1 MRTLTYGLTH
11 AILTRM
17 VEAPTPREEASE
29 SPDERGSAVRR
40 PGVDVVDSATGQC
53 EYPGCDRRRVPQR
66 QGAPA
71 PKYCDRPEHN
81 RHSAYEARIR
91 AARQRGAEQ
100 RSAVE
105 VVTEGPGEIT
115 RSLWSLRE
123 TADVLIAELRTTGDV
138 NQARFD
144 AIVAALDDIT
154 DAERVEAELR
164 AVRAEAEA
172 RVAVAT
178 ADAERQRVETAAAR
192 QLAEESNAASISAT
206 EALTASTAQVETLTL
221 RVTDAEATEAEL
233 RSELGER
240 IGHIERLQADA
251 ETGAAR
257 LAELV
262 ASAEELRI
270 ERDQLRHSV
279 AQFEGE
285 LHDARQA
292 VTAAQQERTNAER
305 AAERD
310 REARI
315 QAERESAESHARA
328 EAAESLSAAHQDSA
342 RRADEA
348 RLGAEAR
355 AADAERIAAD
365 ERQRATTMAD
375 LLRQAL
381 PHNEERPQED
391 AER

>member
-1 MRTLTYGLTH
+1 MN
-11 AILTRM
+11 
-17 VEAPTPREEASE
+17 EATPA
-29 SPDERGSAVRR
+29 A
-40 PGVDVVDSATGQC
+40 GVDVVDPAVSRC

-66 QGAPA
+66 PGAPA

-138 NQARFD
+138 NQGRFD

-172 RVAVAT
+172 RVAVAN

-192 QLAEESNAASISAT
+192 VLAEESNAASISAT
-206 EALTASTAQVETLTL
+206 EALGASTVQVETLTL
-221 RVTDAEATEAEL
+221 RVTDAERVEAEL
-233 RSELGER
+233 RAEVGER
-240 IGHIERLQADA
+240 AGHIVALQA
-251 ETGAAR
+251 EGEAAAKR
-257 LAELV
+257 LAEM
-262 ASAEELRI
+262 AAAAEHLRV
-270 ERDQLRHSV
+270 ERDQFSQSV
-279 AQFEGE
+279 DRLVGE
-285 LHDARQA
+285 IHDARQA
-292 VTAAQQERTNAER
+292 ATTAEAERANAEG

-315 QAERESAESHARA
+315 RAERESAESHARA
-328 EAAESLSAAHQDSA
+328 EAAETLSAAHQDSA

-348 RLGAEAR
+348 RHGAEVR
-355 AADAERIAAD
+355 ADAAERVAAD

-375 LLRQAL
+375 LLRQA
-381 PHNEERPQED
+381 QEAEAASRRRAD
-391 AER
+391 AAGAG